1 MVVPKKYTI
10 GSREIR
16 HSRNNH
22 PPIPK
27 VPQNLPNHEP
37 AKHSTRANGLVRAY
51 AACTNQGPVRQYNE
65 DRVSIILNFNKPEH
79 CTDWK
84 KAAYFGVFDGHGGVD
99 CADYLRDSLHTFVV
113 KEKRYVICLSQLS
126 EQYPRRPFPSVL
138 PLLDSFLIKMQI
150 AAATGQIRELRDCG
164 VHLRRHVLHR

>member
-126 EQYPRRPFPSVL
+126 
-138 PLLDSFLIKMQI
+138 
-150 AAATGQIRELRDCG
+150 
-164 VHLRRHVLHR
+164 